1 MYYIYI
7 NKCDLQAS
15 SKLFFE
21 KLLVLNNAQLRQFGA
36 SLRGLGYF
44 VFLSFGSRVLQIF
57 LTLKPS
63 TVHDD
68 KTLLSS
74 KGNDEAEESS
84 MSDEGPPIT
93 MEDVLC
99 DLCKEVEDSWISLF
113 SQLFVSYV

>member
-1 MYYIYI
+1 M
-7 NKCDLQAS
+7 
-15 SKLFFE
+15 
-21 KLLVLNNAQLRQFGA
+21 
-36 SLRGLGYF
+36 
-44 VFLSFGSRVLQIF
+44 FLSFGSRVLQIF